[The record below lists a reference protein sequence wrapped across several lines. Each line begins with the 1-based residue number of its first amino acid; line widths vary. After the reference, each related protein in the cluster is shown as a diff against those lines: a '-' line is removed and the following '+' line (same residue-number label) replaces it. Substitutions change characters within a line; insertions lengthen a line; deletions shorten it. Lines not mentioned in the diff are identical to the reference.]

1 MPTPRLA
8 FLTFIAA
15 GLVSPLGGAL
25 AVEDKAAQPERP
37 AAHATESLED
47 CMRKWDPGT
56 HMTKETWRETCL
68 RIKNERE
75 PYVKGYR

>member
-1 MPTPRLA
+1 MAPCRLPLLA
-8 FLTFIAA
+8 FAA
-15 GLVSPLGGAL
+15 AALAWPLGGAM
-25 AVEDKAAQPERP
+25 AVEDKAAPPEKP
-37 AAHATESLED
+37 ATYATESIED

-56 HMTKETWRETCL
+56 HMTKEAWRQTCV